1 MYTGSVG
8 ERAWELMNRARFAQ
22 QRRVKFLVQ
31 MEIVASDV
39 MMSSFSRVSVES
51 TVSGCREDIIIPCRF
66 LPPGVR
72 RAVRIEGEAMKP
84 GRSCRL
90 SQLYALSS
98 Q

>member
-1 MYTGSVG
+1 MYTA
-8 ERAWELMNRARFAQ
+8 AWERVRGSSLNRARFAQ

-72 RAVRIEGEAMKP
+72 RAVRIEGEAMEP